1 MGLFAL
7 TLRWLDWRLA
17 AALAAA
23 ALLFNLFVMP
33 RIGRGIY
40 RDAARKRDA
49 GIVAYPAMVLLL
61 ILLFRHELGVAAALW
76 AMMAF
81 GDPAAS
87 IAGKL
92 LGGPRLPWNRK
103 KTWSGFLAYALVGGL
118 AAGALWTWVSPGG
131 EGSLA
136 LPFGPL
142 AAVLAP
148 VVLLGAFLESVET
161 GLDDNW
167 IPAIPCALLLEYELF
182 LMWQP
187 LYWNRLPSVNWVAA
201 FLVNAS
207 IAAVT
212 WGLRIVRASGAFA
225 GLVVGF
231 LILGLCGWSAYAILW
246 AFFLFG
252 TLATRL
258 GLLRKAKLGTAQADK
273 GRRGARHVLANCVVG
288 TALCVLGYL
297 AVKGTGFLFG
307 LAFAASFAAALADTL
322 GTEIGSLYGR
332 RTFSLVSAR
341 LVHAGTPGG
350 VSFVGLIAGLCGAA
364 LIGVVSCLV
373 GLVAWSFLWL
383 VAAAGFLGSVA
394 ESLARDLGRSR
405 GISLDHEFANAFNTF
420 VGAVLAWQLAIW
432 LQGLISV
439 PHYWRL

>member
-7 TLRWLDWRLA
+7 TLRWLDWRIA
-17 AALAAA
+17 AAVAVT

-61 ILLFRHELGVAAALW
+61 ILLFRHELTLAAALW

-92 LGGPRLPWNRK
+92 IGGPRLPWNPK
-103 KTWSGFLAYALVGGL
+103 KTWIGFLAYAVVGGI
-118 AAGALWTWVSPGG
+118 AAGALWIWVSLGVEWFTRRPV
-131 EGSLA
+131 GSLF
-136 LPFGPL
+136 L
-142 AAVLAP
+142 VLGP
-148 VVLLGAFLESVET
+148 VVLLGAFLESAET

-187 LYWNRLPSVNWVAA
+187 LYWDRLPSGNWVAA
-201 FLVNAS
+201 LAVNAS
-207 IAAVT
+207 IAVVT
-212 WGLRIVRASGAFA
+212 GSLRIVRASGALAGFA
-225 GLVVGF
+225 VGF
-231 LILGLCGWSAYAILW
+231 VILGLCGWSAYAVLL

-252 TLATRL
+252 TVATRL
-258 GLLRKAKLGTAQADK
+258 GFLRKERRGTAQADR
-273 GRRGARHVLANCVVG
+273 GRRGARHVLANCGVG
-288 TALCVLGYL
+288 TALCVLGYF
-297 AVKGTGFLFG
+297 AVKAVGFLFG

-332 RTFSLVSAR
+332 QTFSLVSAKP
-341 LVHAGTPGG
+341 VPAGTPGG
-350 VSFVGLIAGLCGAA
+350 VSFAGLVAGLPGAA

-373 GLVAWSFLWL
+373 GLVSWSFLWL

-394 ESLARDLGRSR
+394 ESLVRDLARSR
-405 GISLDHEFANAFNTF
+405 GVSLDHEFANALNTF
-420 VGAVLAWQLAIW
+420 VGAVLAWYIAIW
-432 LQGLISV
+432 LQGLMTV
-439 PHYWRL
+439 PHLWRL